1 MLFAPS
7 LQKCCHVIMVW
18 VVASMATSFPDSS
31 AVRVSCGRG
40 VISRPPLP
48 KTCLS
53 VMKRSPFCTRA
64 YSGREEHVFLPFKHS
79 LAHVCRQEIVT
90 LCLGQTVLQFLQ
102 VIGGCMDSTRIAL
115 KDSVL
120 WADEW
125 SSFFPEVTF
134 DTHKGTCCAT
144 AAH

>member
-1 MLFAPS
+1 
-7 LQKCCHVIMVW
+7 
-18 VVASMATSFPDSS
+18 
-31 AVRVSCGRG
+31 
-40 VISRPPLP
+40 
-48 KTCLS
+48 
-53 VMKRSPFCTRA
+53 
-64 YSGREEHVFLPFKHS
+64 
-79 LAHVCRQEIVT
+79 
-90 LCLGQTVLQFLQ
+90 
-102 VIGGCMDSTRIAL
+102 MDSTRIAL

>member
-1 MLFAPS
+1 MSRGGHPVAPLGS
-7 LQKCCHVIMVW
+7 PD
-18 VVASMATSFPDSS
+18 FPSTARS
-31 AVRVSCGRG
+31 GTGST
-40 VISRPPLP
+40 PF
-48 KTCLS
+48 
-53 VMKRSPFCTRA
+53 SPFRVRLIA
-64 YSGREEHVFLPFKHS
+64 DADLV
-79 LAHVCRQEIVT
+79 V
-90 LCLGQTVLQFLQ
+90 
-102 VIGGCMDSTRIAL
+102 GGCMDSTRIAL